1 MSLAHLYK
9 SKSPNVVGKQ
19 KKVAQNVHSKLTT
32 YATARCYCIYE
43 SEAFGNQT
51 LMLSTLI
58 F

>member
-9 SKSPNVVGKQ
+9 SKSPNVIGKQ
-19 KKVAQNVHSKLTT
+19 KKGCSECHSKLTT

-43 SEAFGNQT
+43 SEAFENQT
-51 LMLSTLI
+51 LMLSTLA